1 MRKAYRKISFVME
14 LIKSCVMSFLRS
26 ESTELDSDK
35 LTLDSF
41 QPRTKEDFTQF
52 SELLK
57 TKFNELEGSPH
68 YFYFL
73 SSVVSN
79 AVLPREYQGW
89 TVLSQQYSVFRRFFL
104 VIPRQKYYVNRLRL
118 NIIFACCPIEPTFK
132 TEVRNLCFTINT
144 LDCATWV
151 RGTSYQ
157 ELST

>member
-79 AVLPREYQGW
+79 AVLPREYQG
-89 TVLSQQYSVFRRFFL
+89 
-104 VIPRQKYYVNRLRL
+104 
-118 NIIFACCPIEPTFK
+118 
-132 TEVRNLCFTINT
+132 
-144 LDCATWV
+144 
-151 RGTSYQ
+151 
-157 ELST
+157 